1 MPEQNGSNRKALCN
15 SVSDTNLAVLKQ
27 LYDEGERKLTYVME
41 LPLLSSWLLLLPSGP
56 PENRH
61 VKTNQNKVY

>member
-1 MPEQNGSNRKALCN
+1 MPEQNGTKRKALCN
-15 SVSDTNLAVLKQ
+15 SLSDTNLAVLETTD
-27 LYDEGERKLTYVME
+27 DEGERKLTYAME
-41 LPLLSSWLLLLPSGP
+41 PLLLSSWLLLLPSGP